1 MKHLLLAILFWL
13 AGSLYLH
20 GQAVKIEFI
29 EYKLDN
35 GLHVILHQDNS
46 TPIVVTNIMYHVGS
60 KNENPERTGFAH
72 FFEHLMFEGSKN
84 IPRGEFSEYVERAGG
99 SLNAYTSFDVTN
111 YYVLLPSNQLELGLW
126 LESERLLHARVDS
139 VGIRTQKDV
148 VIEEKKQV
156 YDNQPYGSLLIETV
170 KRAFAEHPYR
180 WTPIGDENHIRE
192 AEDHEF
198 REFHEMFYVP
208 GNAVLVIA
216 GDIDTKETKVL
227 VDAYFGDIP
236 KGTKEIY
243 RPNIIEPARNAEIRD
258 TIYDNIQLP
267 LVIQAY
273 NIPAKGSDD
282 YYAVDMLG
290 ALLSRG
296 QSSRLHRSLV
306 DEKRVALQVMA
317 MPLGLEDPG
326 ISMIYA
332 FPNMGVDPKTLEDE
346 INKELEK
353 VRNNLISEMEMEKLR
368 NQFESQF
375 VNNNTTMASRANSLA
390 NYHTLFNDAG
400 LINTEIERYLS
411 VTRDDIRDVAQRYF
425 TEENRVVLYYL
436 PKDQNQN

>member
-1 MKHLLLAILFWL
+1 MRQLTILILILTGF
-13 AGSLYLH
+13 AGAYS
-20 GQAVKIEFI
+20 QASKIEFT
-29 EYKLDN
+29 EYRLEN
-35 GLHVILHQDNS
+35 GLHVILHQDNT

-60 KNENPERTGFAH
+60 KNENPDRTGFAH
-72 FFEHLMFEGSKN
+72 FFEHLMFEGTEN
-84 IPRGEFSEYVERAGG
+84 IARGQFSEYVENAGG

-139 VGIRTQKDV
+139 IGIRTQKDV
-148 VIEEKKQV
+148 VIEEKKQTM
-156 YDNQPYGSLLIETV
+156 DNQPYGTILYETL
-170 KRAFAEHPYR
+170 KRAYSAHPYR
-180 WTPIGDENHIRE
+180 WVIIGDENHIRD

-216 GDIDTKETKVL
+216 GDIDIPETKKL

-236 KGTKEIY
+236 SGTKEIR
-243 RPNIIEPARNAEIRD
+243 RPDITEPSRNAEIRD
-258 TIYDNIQLP
+258 TVYDNIQLP

-273 NIPAKGSDD
+273 NIPARGTRD

-296 QSSRLHRSLV
+296 QSSRLHRRLV
-306 DEKRVALQVMA
+306 DEQQVALQVFA
-317 MPLGLEDPG
+317 APFGLEDPG
-326 ISMIYA
+326 LSLIYA
-332 FPNMGVDPKTLEDE
+332 FPNMGVDPGTLEDA
-346 INKELEK
+346 INIELEK
-353 VRNNLISEMEMEKLR
+353 VKKEMISEQEMEKLK

-390 NYHTLFNDAG
+390 TYHTLFGEAER
-400 LINTEIERYLS
+400 INTEIENYMA
-411 VTRDDIRDVAQRYF
+411 VTRQDILDVAQRYF
-425 TEENRVVLYYL
+425 KPGNRVVLYYM
-436 PKDQNQN
+436 PNN

>member
-1 MKHLLLAILFWL
+1 MRRYFLSGFLWLMLFTLLT
-13 AGSLYLH
+13 
-20 GQAVKIEFI
+20 GQSAKIEFT
-29 EYKLDN
+29 EYTLDN

-60 KNENPERTGFAH
+60 KNENPDRTGFAH
-72 FFEHLMFEGSKN
+72 FFEHLMFEGTKN
-84 IPRGEFSEYVERAGG
+84 IPRGQFTEYVERAGG

-126 LESERLLHARVDS
+126 LESERLLHAVVDS

-148 VIEEKKQV
+148 VIEEKKQTM
-156 YDNQPYGSLLIETV
+156 DNQPYGTILYETL
-170 KRAFAEHPYR
+170 KRAFTVHPYR
-180 WTPIGDENHIRE
+180 WVIIGDENHIRD

-216 GDIDTKETKVL
+216 GDIDIDETKRL
-227 VDAYFGDIP
+227 VEAYFGDIP
-236 KGTKEIY
+236 SGTREIY
-243 RPNIIEPARNAEIRD
+243 RPDITEPRRNAEIRD
-258 TIYDNIQLP
+258 TIFDNIQLP

-273 NIPAKGSDD
+273 NIPARGEED

-296 QSSRLHRSLV
+296 QSSRLHRRLV
-306 DEKRVALQVMA
+306 DEQRVALQVMA

-326 ISMIYA
+326 LSLIYA
-332 FPNMGVDPKTLEDE
+332 FPNMGIDPKTLEDA
-346 INKELEK
+346 INTELEK
-353 VRNNLISEMEMEKLR
+353 VKNELISETEMEKLR

-390 NYHTLFNDAG
+390 TYHTLFNDADR
-400 LINTEIERYLS
+400 INTEIERYMS
-411 VTRDDIRDVAQRYF
+411 VTREDILKVAQQYF
-425 TEENRVVLYYL
+425 TKDNRVVLYYL
-436 PKDQNQN
+436 PE

>member
-1 MKHLLLAILFWL
+1 MKHLLFICLFWL
-13 AGSLYLH
+13 IGPVLLS
-20 GQAVKIEFI
+20 GQTAEIEFV

-60 KNENPERTGFAH
+60 KNENPDRTGFAH

-84 IPRGEFSEYVERAGG
+84 IPRGQFSEYVERAGG

-126 LESERLLHARVDS
+126 LESERLLHAKVDS

-148 VIEEKKQV
+148 VIEEKKQTM
-156 YDNQPYGSLLIETV
+156 DNQPYGTILYETV
-170 KRAFAEHPYR
+170 KRAFTEHPYR
-180 WTPIGDENHIRE
+180 WVVIGDENHIRN

-208 GNAVLVIA
+208 DNAVLVIA
-216 GDIDTKETKVL
+216 GDIEIEETKEL
-227 VDAYFGDIP
+227 VEAYFGDIP
-236 KGTKEIY
+236 KGTKDIY
-243 RPNIIEPARNAEIRD
+243 RPDITEPPRNSEIRD

-273 NIPAKGSDD
+273 NIPARGSDD

-296 QSSRLHRSLV
+296 QSSRLHRKLV
-306 DEKRVALQVMA
+306 DEKQVALQVMA

-326 ISMIYA
+326 LSLIYA
-332 FPNMGVDPKTLEDE
+332 FPNMGVDPETLEDE

-353 VRNNLISEMEMEKLR
+353 VRNDLISEIEMAKLR

-375 VNNNTTMASRANSLA
+375 VNNNTTMASRASSLA
-390 NYHTLFNDAG
+390 NYHTLFKDAG
-400 LINTEIERYLS
+400 RINTEIDRYMS
-411 VTRDDIRDVAQRYF
+411 VTRQDILDVAQRYF
-425 TEENRVVLYYL
+425 TEDNRVVLYYL
-436 PKDQNQN
+436 PKN